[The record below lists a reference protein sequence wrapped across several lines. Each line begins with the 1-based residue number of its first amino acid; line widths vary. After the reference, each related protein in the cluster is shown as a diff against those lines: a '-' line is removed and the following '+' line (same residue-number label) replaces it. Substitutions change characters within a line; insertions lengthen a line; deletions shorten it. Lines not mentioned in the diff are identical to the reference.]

1 MPSFGLKKEMFY
13 GVSVMQIRYESSFHS
28 ETMISFDG
36 FIFIFEA
43 QKEDSN
49 LVSKTLEALNL
60 QHDDSA
66 VRTEWLVQSR
76 LLLRESTIDPSFIPT

>member
-1 MPSFGLKKEMFY
+1 
-13 GVSVMQIRYESSFHS
+13 MQIRHESSLSS

-36 FIFIFEA
+36 FIFTFDA

-76 LLLRESTIDPSFIPT
+76 LLLRESTIDPSLIPT

>member
-1 MPSFGLKKEMFY
+1 
-13 GVSVMQIRYESSFHS
+13 MQKQHQSSFHI

-36 FIFIFEA
+36 FIFIFDA